1 MKTNRVM
8 SRATS
13 TIFIIFLMFTS
24 GSVAWAEAS
33 INPENVVN
41 EKNASEQKDES
52 VIQAFASR
60 EVKKSDIVAI
70 QDKTKRLVMFFM
82 GVPLL
87 ILLATTVAL
96 GIAMV
101 IFEKKVFVAHMIC
114 AGLSMTLAIAHAIV
128 GIVWF
133 YPF

>member
-1 MKTNRVM
+1 MNKGRLA
-8 SRATS
+8 SL
-13 TIFIIFLMFTS
+13 FIVL
-24 GSVAWAEAS
+24 SVLVFSLAWAETPAD
-33 INPENVVN
+33 EN
-41 EKNASEQKDES
+41 SLREQNDAG
-52 VIQAFASR
+52 VMQAFASR
-60 EVKKSDIVAI
+60 EVKKSEIVAI
-70 QDKTKRLVMFFM
+70 EDKTKRQVMFFM

-87 ILLATTVAL
+87 IMLAATVAL

-101 IFEKKVFVAHMIC
+101 IFDKKVFVAHMIS

>member
-1 MKTNRVM
+1 MNRFL
-8 SRATS
+8 S
-13 TIFIIFLMFTS
+13 TIFIVFMMFTS
-24 GSVAWAEAS
+24 GSAVWADATK
-33 INPENVVN
+33 NTENIV
-41 EKNASEQKDES
+41 SEQKDES
-52 VIQAFASR
+52 VIQAFSSR
-60 EVKKSDIVAI
+60 EVKKSDIVTI
-70 QDKTKRLVMFFM
+70 KDQTKYLVMFFM

-87 ILLATTVAL
+87 ILLATTVGL

-101 IFEKKVFVAHMIC
+101 IYEKKVFVAHMIC

>member
-1 MKTNRVM
+1 MRIREQM
-8 SRATS
+8 SKLYQVSFFVLLSILTAS
-13 TIFIIFLMFTS
+13 I
-24 GSVAWAEAS
+24 AWAETPS
-33 INPENVVN
+33 DENTV
-41 EKNASEQKDES
+41 KEQNNSS
-52 VIQAFASR
+52 VMQAFASR
-60 EVKKSDIVAI
+60 EVKKSEIVTI
-70 QDKTKRLVMFFM
+70 EDKTKRLVMFFM

-87 ILLATTVAL
+87 LMLTLTVAL

-101 IFEKKVFVAHMIC
+101 IFDKKVFVAHMIS